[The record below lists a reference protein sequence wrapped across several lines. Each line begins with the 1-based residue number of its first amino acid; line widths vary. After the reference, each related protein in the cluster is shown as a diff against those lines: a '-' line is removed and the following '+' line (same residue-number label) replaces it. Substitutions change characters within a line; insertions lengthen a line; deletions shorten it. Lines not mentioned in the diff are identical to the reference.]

1 MTSAVA
7 RLAGLPR
14 RRLLAPEVVQ
24 TSAMDCGPASLKCLL
39 EGFGVPVSYGR
50 LREACQTDVDGTSI
64 DVLEE
69 VAQKLGLDAE
79 QVMLPIDHLLL
90 PSTDALPALIVWRN
104 PDGAPHFVV
113 VWRQAFGR
121 VMVMDPGSG
130 RRWMRA
136 EELLDNLYV
145 HSMPIPAD
153 AWRSWAES
161 DEFQGGLDLRLR
173 RLGARD
179 QAQPLLA
186 RCLED
191 ATWRSFAA
199 LDGAVRMIDVLVRGK
214 SLEPGRPA
222 GALLES
228 AFERALADLASP
240 ETAGTTVPFEYWIA
254 SPAPPSAEGEEQ
266 VRLTGAVLVK
276 VRGTRGSARAEAGEG
291 EGEPEEALSPEL
303 EAALREPPAAPAREL
318 WRMLREDGILTPIAI
333 LGALVIAALG
343 GAIEAILMRGML
355 DVGRQLGPVTQRLT
369 AVLLVATLF
378 AVLLALELPIT
389 GGMLRM
395 GRRLETRL
403 RVAFL
408 SKIPRLSDRYFHSRP
423 TSDMAH
429 RCHAIHPLR
438 QLPQMGGRLVRSVM
452 DLLVTTTG
460 LVWIDPRSWPI
471 VLAAVVVSI
480 ALPWGAQSM
489 IVERDLRVRS
499 FDGSLTRFYLDALLG
514 LFAVRTHGA
523 ERAVRTEH
531 SGMLVDWARAA
542 HDRLRASV
550 VVEAAEQ
557 IVGFGLAV
565 WLTFAYLARTPE
577 PAAVLLLLYWAL
589 NVPVLGQEI
598 AGTARSYPSI
608 RNLMLRLLEPL
619 GALEE
624 TDERG
629 PDDALDETT
638 GTFRSAS
645 ASARGA
651 HVAFR
656 GVTVRAAGRTIL
668 EGVDLAIPPG
678 QHVAVV
684 GPSGAGKSSLVGILL
699 GWHKPAEG
707 RVDVDHA
714 PLRGERLHR
723 LRAESA
729 WVDPAVQLWNRSML
743 ENLEYGSTE
752 GAAAPAFE
760 GRAGAAA
767 REDTR
772 VGKVLEDADL
782 IGLLERL
789 PAGLQTELGEGGAL
803 VSGGEGQRVRLGRA
817 MMRPA
822 SRLVILDEPFR
833 GLDRE
838 RRAALLARARD
849 LWRDAT
855 MLCVTHD
862 VGETLGFDR
871 VIVIEDGK
879 VIEDGPPSRL
889 RERTGSR
896 YRALLDAEDDVRE
909 RLWRGSGWRRLFLRA
924 GRVTEASPP
933 GGAP

>member
-1 MTSAVA
+1 VA

-222 GALLES
+222 GALEGRLE
-228 AFERALADLASP
+228 ERALADLASP

-651 HVAFR
+651 HHPR
-656 GVTVRAAGRTIL
+656 GGRPGDPAGPARGGGGAVGGGEVEPRRHPAGMAQARRGTRRRRPRAPPRRAA
-668 EGVDLAIPPG
+668 A
-678 QHVAVV
+678 Q
-684 GPSGAGKSSLVGILL
+684 
-699 GWHKPAEG
+699 
-707 RVDVDHA
+707 
-714 PLRGERLHR
+714 
-723 LRAESA
+723 
-729 WVDPAVQLWNRSML
+729 
-743 ENLEYGSTE
+743 
-752 GAAAPAFE
+752 
-760 GRAGAAA
+760 AA
-767 REDTR
+767 RR
-772 VGKVLEDADL
+772 VGV
-782 IGLLERL
+782 
-789 PAGLQTELGEGGAL
+789 
-803 VSGGEGQRVRLGRA
+803 GR
-817 MMRPA
+817 P
-822 SRLVILDEPFR
+822 
-833 GLDRE
+833 
-838 RRAALLARARD
+838 RRAALEPEHAREPRVREHRRRGGAGIRGSRRRGRQGRHARREGPRGRRPHRPPGAPAGGPPDGARRGGRARVGGRGSARSPGARDDAPREPPRDPRRAVPRPRSRAPRRAPRPRARSLARRNDAVRD
-849 LWRDAT
+849 
-855 MLCVTHD
+855 
-862 VGETLGFDR
+862 
-871 VIVIEDGK
+871 
-879 VIEDGPPSRL
+879 P
-889 RERTGSR
+889 
-896 YRALLDAEDDVRE
+896 
-909 RLWRGSGWRRLFLRA
+909 RRR
-924 GRVTEASPP
+924 
-933 GGAP
+933 